1 MAGTLAELV
10 LTDDERQT
18 LQTWA
23 SRPKSTNA
31 SPPGLK
37 PSQRS

>member
-1 MAGTLAELV
+1 MARPLAELV

-23 SRPKSTNA
+23 SRVPATWREIGRA
-31 SPPGLK
+31 HV
-37 PSQRS
+37 